1 MIHQTNPLLISWDE
15 ESGCYIVSDFYRH
28 FQPIMTVESLGDFI
42 KAYGKHSPEI
52 TRWTQTKGIKVEAR
66 REEEL
71 MAIEDWLA
79 RHVIEKPKA
88 APASLDSLSLED
100 LLKGA

>member
-28 FQPIMTVESLGDFI
+28 FQPIMTSESLGDFI
-42 KAYGKHSPEI
+42 KDYGKHSPEI
-52 TRWTQTKGIKVEAR
+52 TRWTQAKGIKVEAR

-71 MAIEDWLA
+71 MAIDDWLA

-88 APASLDSLSLED
+88 PSVPISGITLED
-100 LLKGA
+100 LLK